1 MAVTVVEL
9 FDSRQF
15 DFGVETASVVLRYGL
30 YGSQDDEEIR
40 IAAGEVLETE
50 AFGLS
55 YQSHRITPFGGDC
68 WYLEATYGNAEYV
81 NFDDRK
87 ITYEVGSTSQ
97 HIVQSL
103 ATILGGKAAGVTGG
117 VPDFKGAI
125 NVSRDGINGVDIDF
139 ATFIFT
145 ETVLFSEDNVTN
157 AYLRKVKSLAN
168 KVNDAPFRGWEAGEV
183 KFNGATI
190 ARQNADNFELTFRFE
205 VSENKTGMV
214 VNGSDPF
221 DKEGW
226 DYIWF
231 VFADNTSAANNVK
244 QVKYFYVER
253 VYDRGDFSD
262 LGIGV

>member
-40 IAAGEVLETE
+40 IAAGDVLETE
-50 AFGLS
+50 AFGLA

-68 WYLEATYGNAEYV
+68 WYLEATYGNAEIIS
-81 NFDDRK
+81 FEDRK
-87 ITYEVGSTSQ
+87 VSYEVGSTTQ
-97 HIVQSL
+97 HIMQSL
-103 ATILGGKAAGVTGG
+103 STIAWGKAAGVDGD

-125 NVSRDGINGVDIDF
+125 NVSRNEVNGVDIDF

-145 ETVLFSEDNVTN
+145 ETVLFSEDDITN
-157 AYLRKVKSLAN
+157 AYLRKVKSLTN
-168 KVNDAPFRGWEAGEV
+168 TVNNASFRGWEAGEV

-190 ARQNADNFELTFRFE
+190 ARQNADRFELTFRFE

-214 VNGSDPF
+214 VNGSEPF

-231 VFADNTSAANNVK
+231 VYADGSNADNLVK
-244 QVKYFYVER
+244 KVKYYYVER
-253 VYDRGDFSD
+253 VYDRGDFSE